1 MVNGKQRIMCE
12 NCGKLKRQEDF
23 NENQKGRIC
32 TECFEPLIE
41 ITTDLIKHVKGLYD
55 KKKSVDLDCE

>member
-23 NENQKGRIC
+23 TENRKGRIC
-32 TECFEPLIE
+32 TECFEPLTE
-41 ITTDLIKHVKGLYD
+41 TTTDLIKHVKGLYD
-55 KKKSVDLDCE
+55 KGKSVDLDSE